1 MPSRYPNGF
10 KNGVTIRG
18 LPLVQGVGGNVFWVN
33 STGGADSSAQA
44 GTKERPFAT
53 LDYAIGRCAANH
65 GDVIYVAP
73 NHSETNTGASA
84 VTFDVAGVTVIGLG
98 VANQRPTFLLD
109 AGTSVTWVVSAADV
123 KLKNLVLV
131 AGHDGIVTAIDVAA
145 TNVTLEGLEFR
156 QNTTAEHFLTAIKVT
171 STTDNVADGLKIVG
185 CRIYAFDTGFLEAI
199 EINGSIADLVVS
211 ENIFYTLGTA
221 SPLILLAT
229 GKIFTGLVCT
239 RNLTQCA
246 NTTIIWINCDGT
258 TSTGIVDGNLVSHL
272 DTSGELLYTGTV
284 GLHAGVN
291 YASGVITASGYLLPA
306 VYNDA

>member
-1 MPSRYPNGF
+1 MASNYPNGF
-10 KNGVTIRG
+10 KSGLTVMGV
-18 LPLVQGVGGNVFWVN
+18 PVAQGVGGNVFWVN
-33 STGGADSSAQA
+33 STGGADAA
-44 GTKERPFAT
+44 GQPGTRDRPFAT
-53 LDYAIGRCAANH
+53 LDYAVGRCSANN

-84 VTFDVAGVTVIGLG
+84 ITFDVAGVTVIGLG
-98 VANQRPTFLLD
+98 VAGQRPTFLLD
-109 AGTSVTWVVSAADV
+109 AGTAVTWVVSAADV

-171 STTDNVADGLKIVG
+171 STTDNAADGLKIIA

-199 EINGSIADLVVS
+199 EINGNIADLVVS
-211 ENIFYTLGTA
+211 DNIFYTLGTA
-221 SPLILLAT
+221 CPLILLAS
-229 GKIFTGLVCT
+229 GKIFTGAVVT
-239 RNLTQCA
+239 RNMTQCA
-246 NTTIIWINCDGT
+246 NTTIIWISCDGT

-272 DTSGELLYTGTV
+272 DTSGELLFTGTV
-284 GLHAGVN
+284 GLHSGVN